1 MRLSVIT
8 DEISQDLAR
17 ALDLATA
24 VGFDGIEVRS
34 VWNVAPHRL
43 TDEQLATIRSDAL
56 ASGLAVVAFDPPA
69 LKQPRPRSSEELAQ
83 CRTALHRGVQQARV
97 LGAPYVRMF
106 SFYREDRP
114 EPELAA
120 GLVRDLLPDLDTAG
134 VTLLIETGTRTNTP
148 TLRHALRFLDV
159 VDDERLAILWD
170 PGNAVF
176 GGWDPVPF
184 PADYAAGRDRI
195 RHVHVKDPDATRG
208 YVELGSGDLPW
219 PAIVEALAEDGYEGY
234 LSLETHWR
242 MGRCLTAEQ
251 RDEPWGDAFSEGG
264 LSASLA
270 CMKRLAAMAQPFR

>member
-8 DEISQDLAR
+8 DEISQDLSQ

-34 VWNVAPHRL
+34 VWNTAPHRL
-43 TDEQLATIRSDAL
+43 TDEQLSKIRSQAL
-56 ASGLAVVAFDPPA
+56 ASGLAVAAFDPPA
-69 LKQPRPRSSEELAQ
+69 LKQARPRSSEQVAQ
-83 CRTALHRGVQQARV
+83 CRTALQRAVRQARV
-97 LGAPYVRMF
+97 LGAPYVRVF

-114 EPELAA
+114 EPELA
-120 GLVRDLLPDLDTAG
+120 GRQVRELLRDLDTAG
-134 VTLLIETGTRTNTP
+134 VSLLIETGTRTNTP

-159 VDDERLAILWD
+159 VDEEGLAILWD

-176 GGWDPVPF
+176 GGWDPAPF
-184 PADYAAGRDRI
+184 PADYAVGRDRI

-219 PAIVEALAEDGYEGY
+219 PAIIGALAEDGYEGF

-242 MGRCLTAEQ
+242 MDRCLTAEQ
-251 RDEPWGDAFSEGG
+251 RDEPWGEAFSEGG
-264 LSASLA
+264 LAASLA
-270 CMKRLAAMAQPFR
+270 CMKRLAAMAQTWR